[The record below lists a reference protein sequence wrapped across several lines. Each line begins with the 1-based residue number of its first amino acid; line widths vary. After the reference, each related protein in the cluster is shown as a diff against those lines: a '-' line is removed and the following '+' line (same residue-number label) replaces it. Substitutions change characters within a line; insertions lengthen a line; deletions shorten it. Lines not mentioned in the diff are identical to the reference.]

1 MQMNMIFVFNYLIFA
16 NVALDRLYLKKK
28 KKKKKTKASIK
39 HLFDLPEK
47 RLVVKFLLGN
57 ITAAHRHQVQKY
69 GFILTTDD

>member
-28 KKKKKTKASIK
+28 KKTKASIK
-39 HLFDLPEK
+39 NLFDLPEK

>member
-16 NVALDRLYLKKK
+16 NVALDRLY
-28 KKKKKTKASIK
+28 KKKKKTKALIK